1 MFKKIILL
9 RRICISVNGFI
20 ELLTMDEFVYLEDT
34 SNKFCLELKDLNEQ
48 NEGPN
53 DIIMEENIQGTLIFM
68 NS

>member
-1 MFKKIILL
+1 
-9 RRICISVNGFI
+9 
-20 ELLTMDEFVYLEDT
+20 MDEFVYLEDT